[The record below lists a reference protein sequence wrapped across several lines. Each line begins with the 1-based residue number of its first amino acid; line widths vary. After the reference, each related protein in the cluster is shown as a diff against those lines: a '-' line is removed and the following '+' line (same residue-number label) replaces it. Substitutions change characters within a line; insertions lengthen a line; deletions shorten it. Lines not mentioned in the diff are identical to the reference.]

1 MTEAAQT
8 NSLPRIIGIGAS
20 AGGLEALEQLFGAL
34 PNNTGL
40 AFVVIQHLSPDFK
53 SLMTELLARRTKMTI
68 KRVDSEEDIE
78 PNHVYLIPPKKL
90 LELRD
95 NKIATADFD
104 HTASPPRAI
113 DHFFISLARFQ
124 GKESIGVILSGTG
137 SDGTA
142 GAAAIRELGGTVIAQ
157 DPETCKFDGMP
168 SSVIRK
174 GLAQECLSPE
184 DIAQYLA
191 ANASA
196 HSASDQLV
204 ESSVFDSKRH
214 LLAELLTLL
223 EESEG
228 IDFKN
233 YRTTTLTRRIE
244 RRMQSGKFPTLEA
257 YIEFVRND
265 PDERLELQNEFL
277 IGVTRFF
284 RDESAFDEL
293 RSSVIP
299 EIVDR
304 NDGQTIRI
312 WVAGCST
319 GEEAVTIAI
328 LFWDYLQLRGKHC
341 EVKIF
346 ATDVDRKA
354 IEYASV
360 AKYSESQIIDIPAE
374 SKRTHFNRIGEI
386 YELKPHIRR
395 MIIYSHHNVIKD
407 PPFTKLDLLSCRN
420 LLIYFQSPLQ
430 ERCISLFLFALK
442 QRGVL
447 FLGKSEAIGDLSS
460 EFETLSSAHKIFRK
474 HSESGTSLL
483 GEIRSPA
490 PLLHSINARTGRHAT
505 TFGHMSF
512 VRDSQITRAYEMLL
526 DQYVPPCLLMD
537 DKDQLIHVFGAAGD
551 LLRIPSGKTTLD
563 VMKLLPKEFSL
574 ALRSASTLA
583 ISSQNEV
590 ALKDVKAENG
600 SRDENG
606 AKQLYTIRV
615 RPLDWHDTKSGKPML
630 VFFDKQALSSTGEQL
645 KTPDS
650 KQSSQ
655 AIVSYQW
662 NQQTQEHI
670 QSLEDHLK
678 STRETLQTA
687 IEELETTNEEL
698 QSTNEE
704 LMSSNEELQSSNE
717 ELHSVNEELYTVN
730 TEYQNKIEELS
741 RANLDIDFL
750 LKTSRIGVVFLG
762 HDLRVRRFN
771 ENVREMI
778 SLMPHDVGR
787 PITDL
792 QFNYANREIIE
803 SVQSVARSGSMLQ
816 FEMPSRGGTQLVTI
830 SHYATLTDGP
840 YVVESHNKDNLAGIV
855 ISFVDITPSKMSEIA
870 HQKHAYSEALNTQ
883 LLSEIRRVVHVGP
896 TENNLQIADL
906 KRKISL
912 VGQMVEKS
920 LERKRISQSNER
932 TDLVNGTDAVRRAL
946 DMIPGSASIKI
957 VGKLPQL
964 VTPTEIFDDV
974 LLIICRNL
982 TRIAATR
989 GANVILES
997 TMDEARC
1004 CFDFSSKAN
1013 LFDDLDMRSIF
1024 ALYETPLQSEPLVEM
1039 GLGTARLNAQL
1050 LGGKLEVIQTAEHPH
1065 SILRLSLPGLTNP
1078 VYGASR
1084 ATPLVHSSPVPQG
1097 NGGTLP

>member
-1 MTEAAQT
+1 MTEAADT
-8 NSLPRIIGIGAS
+8 THLPRIIGIGAS
-20 AGGLEALEQLFGAL
+20 AGGLEALEQLFGAV

-68 KRVDSEEDIE
+68 KRVDTEEDIL

-95 NKIATADFD
+95 DKIVTAEFD

-113 DHFFISLARFQ
+113 DHFFMSLARSQ
-124 GKESIGVILSGTG
+124 GKDSVGIILSGTG

-142 GAAAIRELGGTVIAQ
+142 GAAAIREVGGTVIAQ

-191 ANASA
+191 
-196 HSASDQLV
+196 SDRGDKSTADRTL
-204 ESSVFDSKRH
+204 ESSVFDNKRH

-244 RRMQSGKFPTLEA
+244 RRMQSGRFPSLEA

-265 PDERLELQNEFL
+265 ADERLELQNEFL

-284 RDESAFDEL
+284 RDEGAFDDL
-293 RSSVIP
+293 RNTVIP

-304 NDGQTIRI
+304 NDGQTIRM

-319 GEEAVTIAI
+319 GEEAVTLAI

-354 IEYASV
+354 IEFASV
-360 AKYSESQIIDIPAE
+360 AKYSESQIIDIPPE
-374 SKRTHFNRIGEI
+374 SKRAHFNRIGEI

-420 LLIYFQSPLQ
+420 LLIYFQPPLQ

-447 FLGKSEAIGDLSS
+447 FLGKSEAIGVLSS

-474 HSESGTSLL
+474 HSDAGTSLL
-483 GEIRSPA
+483 SEIRSPA
-490 PLLHSINARTGRHAT
+490 PLLHSVNSRTSRHSS

-512 VRDSQITRAYEMLL
+512 VRDSQITRAYEILL

-551 LLRIPSGKTTLD
+551 LLRIPPGKTTLD

-590 ALKDVKAENG
+590 ALKDVEAEG
-600 SRDENG
+600 STPGEIG
-606 AKQLYTIRV
+606 EKQLYTLRV

-630 VFFDKQALSSTGEQL
+630 VFFDKQESKSKSDDTQQAVG
-645 KTPDS
+645 
-650 KQSSQ
+650 KQSPQ

-750 LKTSRIGVVFLG
+750 LKTSRIGVIFLG

-778 SLMPHDVGR
+778 SLMPHDIGR

-792 QFNYANREIIE
+792 QFNYANREIIDA
-803 SVQSVARSGSMLQ
+803 VQSVSRSGSMLQ

-830 SHYATLTDGP
+830 SHYATLGDGP
-840 YVVESHNKDNLAGIV
+840 YVAESHGNDNLAGIV

-870 HQKHAYSEALNTQ
+870 RQKHAYSEALNTQ
-883 LLSEIRRVVHVGP
+883 LLSEIRRIVHVGP
-896 TENNLQIADL
+896 TENALQLGDL

-912 VGQMVEKS
+912 IGQMVEKS

-932 TDLVNGTDAVRRAL
+932 TDLVNSTEAVRRIL
-946 DMIPGSASIKI
+946 DLVPGSTNIKI
-957 VGKLPQL
+957 HGKMPQI
-964 VTPTEIFDDV
+964 VTPIEIFEDI
-974 LLIICRNL
+974 LLVICRNV

-989 GANVILES
+989 GADVLLES
-997 TMDEARC
+997 SIEDARC
-1004 CFDFSSKAN
+1004 CFDFTSKVN
-1013 LFDDLDMRSIF
+1013 LFDDLEMRSIF
-1024 ALYETPLQSEPLVEM
+1024 ALYETPLQNEPLVEM
-1039 GLGTARLNAQL
+1039 GLGTARLNSQL
-1050 LGGKLEVIQTAEHPH
+1050 IGGRLEVIQRPEYPH
-1065 SILRLSLPGLTNP
+1065 SILRLSLPGLVSPISASPMQTPSVHTLPNP
-1078 VYGASR
+1078 K
-1084 ATPLVHSSPVPQG
+1084 G
-1097 NGGTLP
+1097 NGGIS